1 MEDKENNRTGGE
13 TRESIRKARL
23 ENKKKLVSQAEQAVR
38 QKSEASVR
46 PEERPVY
53 NPFFN
58 YHKRRFPIWQRLI
71 ALISIAAIMLVLG
84 AMFGYGAL
92 GHGNPWDVFNPA
104 TWQHILDFVR
114 T

>member
-1 MEDKENNRTGGE
+1 MEENENNQTGGE

-23 ENKKKLVSQAEQAVR
+23 EKKKKLVSRAAQAVR
-38 QKSEASVR
+38 EQNEA
-46 PEERPVY
+46 PAEHEERPVY
-53 NPFFN
+53 NPFFD

-71 ALISIAAIMLVLG
+71 ALISTSAVVMVLG
-84 AMFGYGAL
+84 AMFGYGVL
-92 GHGNPWDVFNPA
+92 GHGNPWEVFNPA